1 MLQAEEDKAVEEE
14 TKDINE
20 NEVGNENETDG
31 PNENEGGNENEA
43 NGQNQNDGSNDDL
56 GNIGESH
63 NVIAEAEDG
72 TQIHLKKHIIHPHEE
87 RNSPNGPNDESDT
100 DTATGDIFVM
110 NPSSH

>member
-1 MLQAEEDKAVEEE
+1 M
-14 TKDINE
+14 
-20 NEVGNENETDG
+20 NENET
-31 PNENEGGNENEA
+31 

-56 GNIGESH
+56 GNIGEIN

-100 DTATGDIFVM
+100 ATGDNLCKEPIITLIY
-110 NPSSH
+110 